1 MCYTSFLYIINS
13 IILEINFYRLPLEN
27 SDIGTKS
34 TYIRVQTP
42 KEYRKLF
49 SELVNSI
56 QDNFNQHKESKAHEL
71 LAGQIKHEYLV
82 SLPNEL
88 HPFIGDVANVFVKEN
103 NQVLN
108 ALKPVN
114 EGVDVELINDA
125 TWINFQQKYE
135 YNPIHDHSGVL
146 SWVYYHKV
154 PYLLEKEDK
163 RFNDPTKEQFNGRF
177 LFWPDVGYHVTL
189 DIDNRHE
196 GTFIMFPSTL
206 HHAVYPFYTSDE
218 YRITIAGNVGLKL
231 KN

>member
-1 MCYTSFLYIINS
+1 MCSTSILYIINS
-13 IILEINFYRLPLEN
+13 IILEMSFIRLPLEN
-27 SDIGTKS
+27 SNFGINS
-34 TYIRVQTP
+34 TYIRTQTP
-42 KEYRKLF
+42 EKYRKLF
-49 SELVNSI
+49 SKLVNSI
-56 QDNFNQHKESKAHEL
+56 QDDFNQHKESKAHAL
-71 LAGQIKHEYLV
+71 LAGQMKHEYLV
-82 SLPNEL
+82 SLPDEL
-88 HPFIGDVANVFVKEN
+88 HPFIGDVVDSFAENN
-103 NQVLN
+103 NQVFN

-114 EGVDVELINDA
+114 EGVDIQLINDA

-163 RFNDPTKEQFNGRF
+163 CFNDPAKEKFNGRF
-177 LFWPDVGYHVTL
+177 VFWPEVGYHVSL

-218 YRITIAGNVGLKL
+218 YRITIAGNVGVIL